1 MIMKR
6 SYVNL
11 ERIISKGVE
20 PVEKV
25 CMTIEITK
33 YLAIAELSMVKKD
46 GQEYKREYS
55 MSREKESMNLT
66 YLKTL
71 IMGLRELKRPVELE
85 IHIPQGY
92 LNIGL
97 NSLSK
102 WKSNGYIKEDGTEI
116 RHNELWQ
123 QADELLSNHK
133 ISIKLK
139 EGKIR

>member
-123 QADELLSNHK
+123 QADELLSKHQL
-133 ISIKLK
+133 SIKLK